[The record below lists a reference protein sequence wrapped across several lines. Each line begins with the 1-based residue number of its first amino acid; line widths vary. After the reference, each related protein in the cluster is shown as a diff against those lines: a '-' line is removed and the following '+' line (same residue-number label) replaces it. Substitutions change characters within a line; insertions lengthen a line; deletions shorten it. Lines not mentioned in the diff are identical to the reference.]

1 MKRVYCIKTKQE
13 ITNVV
18 IAPNDSYIYIIKHEQ
33 NAPQQH
39 SSKFENGE
47 PIASL
52 MGFYVY
58 LSKHK
63 DDINIK
69 IYGDNYV
76 VDNVVRNM
84 SNDAL
89 FAFYLN
95 QKRDATFWEKN
106 MICIFFFIALAM
118 LVWALIIQFNAYL
131 KYEIRILEQD
141 KILLAKTPEEIQQ
154 IENNIQKYK
163 NKIVKIK

>member
-18 IAPNDSYIYIIKHEQ
+18 IAPNDSYIYIIEGEQ
-33 NAPQQH
+33 NTPKQCN
-39 SSKFENGE
+39 SKFENGE

-52 MGFYVY
+52 IGCYVY

-106 MICIFFFIALAM
+106 MIYIAFMITTLL
-118 LVWALIIQFNAYL
+118 LVALIVANYNRYVKTLERDKVVQEVQLEIARI
-131 KYEIRILEQD
+131 KARYE
-141 KILLAKTPEEIQQ
+141 K
-154 IENNIQKYK
+154 
-163 NKIVKIK
+163 